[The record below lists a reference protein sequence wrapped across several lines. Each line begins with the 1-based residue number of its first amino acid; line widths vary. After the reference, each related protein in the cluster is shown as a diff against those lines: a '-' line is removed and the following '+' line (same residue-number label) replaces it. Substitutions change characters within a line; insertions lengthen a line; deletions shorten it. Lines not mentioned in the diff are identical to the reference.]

1 MYLHYHVFLPVRWH
15 FLNLKGEQIKMRRLA
30 LAVALACVLSGVIR
44 AGEIHSTG
52 AVGEIPTPGVGTPGE
67 IPSTGAA
74 TIGEIHT
81 TGAPEESSTGLT
93 IILKLVS
100 IVP

>member
-1 MYLHYHVFLPVRWH
+1 M
-15 FLNLKGEQIKMRRLA
+15 KRLA
-30 LAVALACVLSGVIR
+30 LAIALACVLSGVVY

-52 AVGEIPTPGVGTPGE
+52 AVGEIPTTGEPTTGE

-81 TGAPEESSTGLT
+81 TGALDESSTVLT
-93 IILKLVS
+93 IILTVIS